1 MIRLEESDVTFA
13 SNDVLDKDGRVFYW
27 KNDVYRALTHNNS
40 QLYIELL
47 SNKEFTDLFQK
58 GLVETSI
65 ADLELQEYELVLK
78 HNKIA
83 FISYVTEWSG
93 SMLKEAALV
102 TINLSRSLID
112 LNLQLKDAHPWNVL
126 FEGCQPIYIDF
137 SSIIRKRQSR
147 KWFPLEEFWGKF
159 YLPLLLMSYGCARE
173 ARTLLIDPETLRGRN
188 VTRYDVLKVL
198 VKRLKIWEVMTFLF
212 EVQPRYSNR
221 SSLFLDRLKH
231 RIDKITI
238 PFEKTHWSDYCD
250 EEVDISTLDTWMTKR
265 RETYFVITRTQPKT
279 LLDIGSNTGWFSKL
293 AAQNGV
299 KVIAFDNDEPSI
311 NKLFSNEGARSLG
324 ILPLSM
330 DFRFPTHAYGLGLRC
345 QDATKRFQAEMVLAL
360 AVVHHLVFKQ
370 KASFE
375 TIASNLASY
384 TTKWLLVEFIP
395 KEDIYVSEWY
405 NESFAWYTLENFIV
419 ELRNHFREI
428 EVLPS
433 NPEPRVLI
441 LCTR

>member
-1 MIRLEESDVTFA
+1 MIRLEESDVTYA

-27 KNDVYRALTHNNS
+27 KNNVYRAITQNNS
-40 QLYIELL
+40 QLYNELL
-47 SNKEFTDLFQK
+47 GKKEFTDLFQK

-65 ADLELQEYELVLK
+65 ADIELQGYELVLEHK
-78 HNKIA
+78 KIA

-93 SMLKEAALV
+93 LMLKEAALV
-102 TINLSRSLID
+102 TINLSRALLD

-147 KWFPLEEFWGKF
+147 NWFPLKEFWGKI

-173 ARTLLIDPETLRGRN
+173 ARTLLIDPATLRGRN
-188 VTRYDVLKVL
+188 ITRYDVFMVL
-198 VKRLKIWEVMTFLF
+198 VKRLKIREVMTFLF
-212 EVQPRYSNR
+212 EAQPWYRKR
-221 SSLFLDRLKH
+221 SGLFLDNLKH
-231 RIDKITI
+231 RIDKIII
-238 PFEKTHWSDYCD
+238 PFEKTHWSEYCD
-250 EEVDISTLDTWMTKR
+250 EEVDISTLDSWMTKR
-265 RETYFVITRTQPKT
+265 KETYFVLRKTQPKT

-293 AAQNGV
+293 AAQNGA

-311 NKLFSNEGARSLG
+311 NKLFFNEGARSLG

-370 KASFE
+370 NTSFE
-375 TIASNLASY
+375 IIASNLASY

-405 NESFAWYTLENFIV
+405 NESFAWYTLENFLV
-419 ELRNHFREI
+419 ELRNHFREM